1 MVTQLP
7 STGAPGCDTSDMR
20 MIHGYFR
27 LVFGQ
32 APALAEG
39 VASGDTARAAVVAD
53 HLAAIADTL
62 HGHHHG
68 EDILLWDQL
77 EARNPACSA
86 HVSEMRRDHAAM
98 SGELAALGGALPAWR
113 QDASAEHRA
122 AVLYALNGIL
132 ALLSSHLGAE
142 EKQIL
147 PVAAAAFSQGEW
159 DKLSQHGR
167 ASVPG
172 SFRLIQLGFIL
183 ESLGTAAPAWLKANL
198 PAPVRLIWRLVGR
211 PKYSAYRTRLF
222 AEG

>member
-7 STGAPGCDTSDMR
+7 STGTLGCDTSDMR

-39 VASGDTARAAVVAD
+39 VADGDTARAAVVSD
-53 HLAAIADTL
+53 HFAAIADTL

-86 HVSEMRRDHAAM
+86 HVTDMRRDHAAM
-98 SGELAALGGALPAWR
+98 SQELAALEAALPAWR
-113 QDASAEHRA
+113 TDASAEHRTT
-122 AVLYALNGIL
+122 VLYALNGIL
-132 ALLSSHLGAE
+132 ALLNQHLGAE

-147 PVAAAAFSQGEW
+147 PVAAVALTQKEW
-159 DKLSQHGR
+159 DKLGEHGR
-167 ASVPG
+167 ASVTG
-172 SFRLIQLGFIL
+172 SFRFIQLGFIL
-183 ESLGTAAPAWLKANL
+183 ESLGADAPAWLQANL
-198 PAPVRLIWRLVGR
+198 PAPIRLLYRLVGK
-211 PKYSAYRTRLF
+211 PKFEKYRARVF
-222 AEG
+222 A

>member
-7 STGAPGCDTSDMR
+7 STGTPGCDTSDMR

-39 VASGDTARAAVVAD
+39 VADGDAARAAVVSD

-62 HGHHHG
+62 HSHHHG

-98 SGELAALGGALPAWR
+98 SAELAALEAALPAWR
-113 QDASAEHRA
+113 ADASAEHRVT
-122 AVLYALNGIL
+122 VLYALNGIL
-132 ALLSSHLGAE
+132 ALLTQHLGAE

-147 PVAAAAFSQGEW
+147 PVAAAAFTQKEW
-159 DKLSQHGR
+159 DTLGEHGR
-167 ASVPG
+167 ASVPS
-172 SFRLIQLGFIL
+172 SFRFIQLGFIL
-183 ESLGTAAPAWLKANL
+183 ESLGADAPAWLKANL
-198 PAPVRLIWRLVGR
+198 PAPVRLLYRLAGKPR
-211 PKYSAYRTRLF
+211 FDRYREALF
-222 AEG
+222 ANG

>member
-7 STGAPGCDTSDMR
+7 STGALGCDTSDMR

-39 VASGDTARAAVVAD
+39 VADGDTARAALVSD
-53 HLAAIADTL
+53 HLASIADTL
-62 HGHHHG
+62 HHHHHG

-98 SGELAALGGALPAWR
+98 SEELAALEAALPAWR
-113 QDASAEHRA
+113 ADSSAQHRTT
-122 AVLYALNGIL
+122 VLYALNGIH
-132 ALLSSHLGAE
+132 ALLTQHLGAE

-159 DKLSQHGR
+159 DRLSQHGR

-172 SFRLIQLGFIL
+172 SFRFIQLGFIV
-183 ESLGTAAPAWLKANL
+183 ESLGADAPAWLRANL
-198 PAPVRLIWRLVGR
+198 PAPVRLIWRLIGKPR
-211 PKYSAYRTRLF
+211 FERYRAALLT
-222 AEG
+222 

>member
-1 MVTQLP
+1 MATQLP
-7 STGAPGCDTSDMR
+7 STGTPGCDTSDMR

-39 VASGDTARAAVVAD
+39 VADGDTARAGVVSD

-68 EDILLWDQL
+68 EDVLLWDQL

-98 SGELAALGGALPAWR
+98 SGELAALEAALPAWR
-113 QDASAEHRA
+113 ADASAAHRTT
-122 AVLYALNGIL
+122 VLYALNGIL
-132 ALLSSHLGAE
+132 ALLTQHLGAE
-142 EKQIL
+142 ETQIL
-147 PVAAAAFSQGEW
+147 PVAAAAFTQGEW
-159 DKLSQHGR
+159 DKLSEHGR

-172 SFRLIQLGFIL
+172 SFRFIQLGFIL
-183 ESLGTAAPAWLKANL
+183 ESLGDAAPAWLRANL
-198 PAPVRLIWRLVGR
+198 PAPVRLIYRLIGR
-211 PKYSAYRTRLF
+211 PKYDRYRATLF
-222 AEG
+222 A

>member
-7 STGAPGCDTSDMR
+7 STGAPGCDTSDMK

-39 VASGDTARAAVVAD
+39 VADGDTARAAVVSD
-53 HLAAIADTL
+53 HLLAIADTL

-77 EARNPACSA
+77 EGRNPACAA

-98 SGELAALGGALPAWR
+98 SGELAALEAAIPAWR
-113 QDASAEHRA
+113 ADASPQHRTT
-122 AVLYALNGIL
+122 VLYALNGIL
-132 ALLSSHLGAE
+132 ALLTQHLGAE

-147 PVAAAAFSQGEW
+147 PVAAAAFSQREW
-159 DKLSQHGR
+159 DKLSEHGR

-183 ESLGTAAPAWLKANL
+183 ESLGTAAPAWLRANL
-198 PAPVRLIWRLVGR
+198 PAPVRLIWQVVGKPSFGR
-211 PKYSAYRTRLF
+211 YRAKLF
-222 AEG
+222 A

>member
-7 STGAPGCDTSDMR
+7 STGALGCDTSDMR

-39 VASGDTARAAVVAD
+39 VADGDTARAALVSD
-53 HLAAIADTL
+53 HLASIADTL
-62 HGHHHG
+62 HHHHHG

-98 SGELAALGGALPAWR
+98 SEELAALEAALPAWR
-113 QDASAEHRA
+113 ADASAQHRTT
-122 AVLYALNGIL
+122 VLYALNGIH
-132 ALLSSHLGAE
+132 ALLTQHLGAE

-159 DKLSQHGR
+159 DRLSQHGR

-172 SFRLIQLGFIL
+172 SFRFIQLGFIL
-183 ESLGTAAPAWLKANL
+183 ESLGADAPAWLRANL
-198 PAPVRLIWRLVGR
+198 PAPVRLIWRLIGKPR
-211 PKYSAYRTRLF
+211 FERYRGAVLT
-222 AEG
+222 